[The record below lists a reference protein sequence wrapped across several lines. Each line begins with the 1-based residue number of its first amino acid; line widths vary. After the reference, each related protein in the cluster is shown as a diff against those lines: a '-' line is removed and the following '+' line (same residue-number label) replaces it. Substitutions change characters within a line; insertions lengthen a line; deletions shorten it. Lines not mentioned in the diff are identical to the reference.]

1 MIQGEFQ
8 SPWSEERREE
18 RVRCGEETTMHV
30 DYDGTQPRL
39 EIFGNEHGRFD
50 FMVRHDF
57 VSSLDQQVDG
67 LVV

>member
-1 MIQGEFQ
+1 MD
-8 SPWSEERREE
+8 
-18 RVRCGEETTMHV
+18 V
-30 DYDGTQPRL
+30 DDNGMQPGL
-39 EIFGNEHGRFD
+39 EIFGDKHGRFD